1 MFDGACSVMHVVPAR
16 QQVQNRAIPLKSDV
30 MTLLSLM
37 TGKRGEKI
45 EKDKKRLIGCAGDKS
60 IMNSQIR
67 KRGWWRR
74 PIGVMRWG
82 ERDKCGGREEIPS
95 RRVSV
100 SVNQQALNAL

>member
-1 MFDGACSVMHVVPAR
+1 MHVIPAR

-30 MTLLSLM
+30 VTLLSLM
-37 TGKRGEKI
+37 TGKRGGKKVEK
-45 EKDKKRLIGCAGDKS
+45 EEKRLIGRAGDES
-60 IMNSQIR
+60 ITNSQIR

-74 PIGVMRWG
+74 RIGVMRWG